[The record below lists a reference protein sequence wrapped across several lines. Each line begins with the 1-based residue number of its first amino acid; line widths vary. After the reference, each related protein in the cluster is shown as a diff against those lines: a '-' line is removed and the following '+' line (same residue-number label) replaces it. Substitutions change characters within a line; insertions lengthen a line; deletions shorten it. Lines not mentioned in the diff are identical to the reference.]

1 MEYMTNGLLLK
12 QIHDSLEKQANNQL
26 RPKDLTMM
34 QVSVLMALRE
44 SSEKQLSMKEIEHH
58 FQVAQSTIAGIVTRL
73 EKKGFVEASGDIAD
87 KRIKLVRITTDGE
100 NCCEEAERYMRDTEE
115 LLMYGL
121 TKEERT
127 MFHTLLT
134 RVASNV
140 K

>member
-34 QVSVLMALRE
+34 QVVVLMAIRE
-44 SSEKQLSMKEIEHH
+44 SSEKLLSMKEIEHH

-73 EKKGFVEASGDIAD
+73 EKKGFVEASGDITD

-100 NCCEEAERYMRDTEE
+100 KCCEEAEKYMHEAEE
-115 LLMYGL
+115 MLMHGF